1 MAIDVSK
8 LASRAIELEKKS
20 LQDITD
26 ITKGVILDDSGRR
39 IVLPSVIQGFRD
51 SELDF
56 SYPPIDGTKKFRDLT
71 TEWILGDNLEAA
83 KQSHEMLSFATIG
96 GTGAILMAFKFAQLY
111 GYEVLLP
118 DLGRPVYT
126 DLANGALAYTRRYPL
141 LNRNDRFNI
150 EAVANIIQEDK
161 QRFKGFLLVVN
172 DPGQDPVG
180 HTLTEEESQQIIDQ
194 ANACNRLGGTRLAIL
209 WDVAYMSYSDARPTW
224 LSRICQERDSF
235 SSFICFSTGKS
246 LACYGLRVGMILA
259 LLSKNSGELKTILF
273 NTFAKTA
280 RQSYLIPDGVGMSA
294 AVNVMS
300 PQVLKNMRAEIA
312 PLRTLLHERSVRMR
326 KALAD
331 QNISYLPYDE
341 GLFMTIAVN
350 SNPELITKILKG
362 KNIITTPM
370 QPRYLRFSLASLPRG
385 QEETIALKIREAEIE
400 ANSPG
405 A

>member
-1 MAIDVSK
+1 
-8 LASRAIELEKKS
+8 
-20 LQDITD
+20 
-26 ITKGVILDDSGRR
+26 
-39 IVLPSVIQGFRD
+39 
-51 SELDF
+51 
-56 SYPPIDGTKKFRDLT
+56 
-71 TEWILGDNLEAA
+71 
-83 KQSHEMLSFATIG
+83 
-96 GTGAILMAFKFAQLY
+96 
-111 GYEVLLP
+111 
-118 DLGRPVYT
+118 
-126 DLANGALAYTRRYPL
+126 
-141 LNRNDRFNI
+141 
-150 EAVANIIQEDK
+150 
-161 QRFKGFLLVVN
+161 
-172 DPGQDPVG
+172 
-180 HTLTEEESQQIIDQ
+180 
-194 ANACNRLGGTRLAIL
+194 
-209 WDVAYMSYSDARPTW
+209 
-224 LSRICQERDSF
+224 
-235 SSFICFSTGKS
+235 
-246 LACYGLRVGMILA
+246 MILA

>member
-71 TEWILGDNLEAA
+71 TEWRLGDNLEAA

-118 DLGRPVYT
+118 DPGRPVYT

-150 EAVANIIQEDK
+150 
-161 QRFKGFLLVVN
+161 
-172 DPGQDPVG
+172 DPGQEPVG